1 MKNKILAI
9 LAVVAI
15 TGLAIALVLTSMDL
29 KKEEANSNVLASEL
43 DEAKA
48 NITELGNEL
57 DFTKGENTKLLADL
71 KAGGE
76 FYEGRI
82 SELENALAEKTALS
96 DKLSLEMEKRRKQK
110 GLDFSSVKANLDSI
124 EGYIENSSPL
134 LRVKLTEEELEKL
147 KSELEEGSDVV
158 DHVWV
163 DAEKYVND
171 AKETLGDEYDPEM
184 SLSELLKEGEQ
195 DAEVPTIAVYY
206 EDLVTGYKY
215 SYNGDMVFD
224 SASVMKAPYITA
236 VLDACTEYKNGN
248 IKPDPKDERY
258 SAEKLSEMFDFDKTI
273 VLDEENTAVEGSG
286 VLKYEPLGT
295 QVEFSELFTFALKNS
310 DNIAFRLI
318 KKNFT
323 NKWYYD
329 FLRKHGVKSPFTY
342 EMNLTANE
350 AGKLFKEIY
359 YFTIKNE
366 EYGEFVRETLSSSAH
381 TVLSKSVLPNSIHK
395 YGWDENAYNDAAIVY
410 GDRPYIA
417 IVFTN
422 IDCGG
427 AKADAY
433 IREIFKK
440 ISAFHNTLA

>member
-29 KKEEANSNVLASEL
+29 KKEEVNSNVLASEL

-258 SAEKLSEMFDFDKTI
+258 SAEKLAEMFDLDKTI

-286 VLKYEPLGT
+286 VLKDEPLGT

-329 FLRKHGVKSPFTY
+329 FVRKHGVKAPLTY
-342 EMNLTANE
+342 EMNLTVNE

-359 YFTIKNE
+359 YFTIENE
-366 EYGEFVRETLSSSAH
+366 EYGEFVRETLAGSAH
-381 TVLSKSVLPNSIHK
+381 TVLSKLVLPNSIHK
-395 YGWDENAYNDAAIVY
+395 YGWDENAYHDAAIVY

-422 IDCGG
+422 MDSGG

-440 ISAFHNTLA
+440 ISGFHNTLA